1 MRLWMLLAG
10 SLAVIGKEKS
20 SLKLENLVKPECDR
34 IRGGHCRFFGTSSS
48 FFWLGAYPHLQL
60 AKTCCEFY
68 VGTIMQVAPA
78 FSSI

>member
-1 MRLWMLLAG
+1 MLLAG

-34 IRGGHCRFFGTSSS
+34 NRGGDCRFFGTSSS
-48 FFWLGAYPHLQL
+48 FL
-60 AKTCCEFY
+60 AWRVPSFAIGKDCCEFY